1 MQRNSNYLIIA
12 AISIQVLF
20 IIALIIALPRIFQSP
35 RIDPDD
41 RAAQPS
47 VTIRDLGNRYDMFS
61 SSFTREI
68 ENQFFYLIQKNNVS
82 INLGDTIAVIRDGSA
97 NHIHFEDEKFDFYN
111 FIVDIP
117 ELQQSYQ
124 LFLTV
129 SEVENNQFFNPNE
142 TIIPLCLS
150 DAEEKIYP
158 NFECKDIYGQKTRNM
173 LGLNYSAYFNS
184 DKFFVVRSQSTPE
197 NLMVMAT
204 DDIDVALTE
213 LKDSI
218 KLLGISPDLFT
229 YDIYRYQG
237 N

>member
-1 MQRNSNYLIIA
+1 MQRRSSHLIITA
-12 AISIQVLF
+12 VSIQVLF
-20 IIALIIALPRIFQSP
+20 IIALILTLPRIFQSSE
-35 RIDPDD
+35 IDPDN

-47 VTIRDLGNRYDMFS
+47 VTIKDLGNRFNGFS
-61 SSFTREI
+61 SSFIKEI
-68 ENQFFYLIQKNNVS
+68 ENQLFYLIQKNNTSVD
-82 INLGDTIAVIRDGSA
+82 LGETIANIRDGSV
-97 NHIHFEDEKFDFYN
+97 NHIHFEDEMFDFYN

-129 SEVENNQFFNPNE
+129 SEVENNQFFNPND

-158 NFECKDIYGQKTRNM
+158 NFECKDIYGQMTRNM
-173 LGLNYSAYFNS
+173 LGLNYSEYFDS
-184 DKFFVVRSQSTPE
+184 DKFFVVRAQSTPE

-204 DDIDVALTE
+204 GDIDDALTE

>member
-1 MQRNSNYLIIA
+1 MRKDFSHLIIVA
-12 AISIQVLF
+12 VSIQVLF
-20 IIALIIALPRIFQSP
+20 IIALIIAIPRIFQNP
-35 RIDPDD
+35 KINPDN

-47 VTIRDLGNRYDMFS
+47 VTIKDLSSRYDMFS
-61 SSFTREI
+61 AGFIKEI
-68 ENQFFYLIQKNNVS
+68 ENQLFYLIQKNNVS
-82 INLGDTIAVIRDGSA
+82 VNLGDTVAIIREGSA
-97 NHIHFEDEKFDFYN
+97 NHVHFEIEQFDFYN

-129 SEVENNQFFNPNE
+129 SEVENNQFFNPND

-150 DAEEKIYP
+150 DAEEKKYP
-158 NFECKDIYGQKTRNM
+158 DFECKDIYNQKTRNM
-173 LGLNYSAYFNS
+173 LGLNYSEYFDS
-184 DKFFVVRSQSTPE
+184 DKFFVVRAQSTPE
-197 NLMVMAT
+197 KLMVMAT
-204 DDIDVALTE
+204 VDIDDALSD